1 MTAIFTITIYLQ
13 ASLAL
18 HKAEVN
24 ALQQAFKQLA
34 AENRK
39 LHTNNRDANRQAALL
54 AQEVDER
61 HAYLENSAK
70 TKVNDASV

>member
-1 MTAIFTITIYLQ
+1 M
-13 ASLAL
+13 

-61 HAYLENSAK
+61 HAHLENSAK
-70 TKVNDASV
+70 TKVNNAGMVCEFR

>member
-1 MTAIFTITIYLQ
+1 M
-13 ASLAL
+13 
-18 HKAEVN
+18 N

-39 LHTNNRDANRQAALL
+39 LHTSNRDANRQASML

-61 HAYLENSAK
+61 HAHLENSAK
-70 TKVNDASV
+70 TKVNNAKCVADFDSLM

>member
-1 MTAIFTITIYLQ
+1 M
-13 ASLAL
+13 
-18 HKAEVN
+18 N

-39 LHTNNRDANRQAALL
+39 LHTNNRDANRQATLL

-61 HAYLENSAK
+61 HALLENSAK
-70 TKVNDASV
+70 AKVNDSIHCQDCLLKMYLL